1 MKNYYTEY
9 LGLIHN
15 NGTIKVYNKTKES
28 SLDYDLTRYEFTF
41 DSLKTSDID
50 KILMPLYIDYTRQ
63 LSINFELSSTERVLL
78 NYLLNDENMNIN
90 FNILSRKM
98 RQKLEPYINQSKIL
112 FKPDVLIVKQVIDNI
127 KNIFTK
133 N

>member
-90 FNILSRKM
+90 FNMLSRKM

>member
-1 MKNYYTEY
+1 MKNDYTEY

-90 FNILSRKM
+90 FNMLSRKM